1 MYLGDFKSFKTSK
14 AGSIDD
20 CVNTWCT
27 KKRIWKTSLPEWQT
41 TVTKHTDNKIARLK
55 NSSVFHKARKN
66 SKKNYKIRKTLH
78 QKTIYIKTT
87 LWY

>member
-55 NSSVFHKARKN
+55 KS
-66 SKKNYKIRKTLH
+66 
-78 QKTIYIKTT
+78 
-87 LWY
+87 